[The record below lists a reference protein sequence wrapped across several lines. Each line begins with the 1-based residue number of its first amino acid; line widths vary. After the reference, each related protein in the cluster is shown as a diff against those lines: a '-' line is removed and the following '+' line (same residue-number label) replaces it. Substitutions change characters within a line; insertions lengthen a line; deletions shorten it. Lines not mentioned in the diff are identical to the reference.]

1 MHAAARLNFSRAI
14 CNIRQINMLTDTP
27 TTDDGWW
34 YLSSE
39 THHAANGASSQ
50 YMTAWN
56 SRGEAVLT
64 GMQSVAIFA

>member
-1 MHAAARLNFSRAI
+1 
-14 CNIRQINMLTDTP
+14 MLTDTP

-50 YMTAWN
+50 YMTTWN